1 MCSIL
6 PGLESTYHYFDLTKF
21 KQMKQTAIFIS
32 IGRGTVVKEEHLI
45 QALEEKIIGGAA
57 LDVFEKE
64 PLSPESKLWDF

>member
-1 MCSIL
+1 
-6 PGLESTYHYFDLTKF
+6 
-21 KQMKQTAIFIS
+21 MKQTAIFIS